1 MLDERIFDF
10 NDVEA
15 MGTALVFGDLMW
27 ATVPE
32 PWRRKYAASTL
43 HWFTVASGESSAE
56 NAFEAHVRTAID
68 SLARPGD
75 KTEEVLTDRI
85 AHADRVYAAFVAE
98 RAGRPKVGPLFSPL
112 EACWLVL
119 VDAGPALL
127 DPMQRQAA
135 IEAGLEH
142 PRSPLCARWY
152 IDHPD
157 RETQYCPGPLRDEAV
172 ALIDRY
178 LLARRETE
186 SAALDGAG
194 DEVMAEAGHTEPASR
209 ARL

>member
-15 MGTALVFGDLMW
+15 MGTAFVFGDLMW

-56 NAFEAHVRTAID
+56 NAFEAHVRTAVD
-68 SLARPGD
+68 SLARHED
-75 KTEEVLTDRI
+75 ETEEVLTDRI

-186 SAALDGAG
+186 NAGLDGAG